1 VAKPKHIY
9 VIDTCVVLHDPM
21 ALYKF
26 GENDIYLPLA
36 VIDDLDDIKTR
47 PGNISWSAR
56 EVFRIL
62 DKIDLKLMVDK
73 GVIINEEK
81 GKLFIYNTEAPLTK
95 NETPNIVKV
104 NSDNAIINAAISLKN
119 KFPNRPVTIITKD
132 TGLRVRANAWGCH
145 AENYQVDQI
154 DTQMYTGIV
163 NASVDNEK
171 DWNLLWQN
179 EEVDKKLLSAE
190 LQKAL
195 SETNPNE
202 FVIFEYGQ
210 SKCPTYYKNGIFR
223 ILKEKS
229 NKDGKTVYSGITS
242 KNLEQKCALELL
254 SDNEVPLVTLVGAA
268 GTGKSF
274 LAIASALKMINEGIY
289 EKIVVMKPLIP
300 VGGKDIGALPGDKF
314 EKISAW
320 LGPIKDNIDQILG
333 AKSMTADN
341 MFEEMVRE
349 GLIEVEAMAFIQGRS
364 IANAIILLDES
375 QNITPREARM
385 VVERCGK
392 NSKVILLGDPSQ
404 VENSY
409 LDARSNGLSHAVA
422 GGKKLKECGTVTLTK
437 VERSVLASV
446 ASVIFN
452 TPEARR

>member
-145 AENYQVDQI
+145 AENYQADLI

-446 ASVIFN
+446 ASIIFN

>member
-1 VAKPKHIY
+1 MI
-9 VIDTCVVLHDPM
+9 L
-21 ALYKF
+21 
-26 GENDIYLPLA
+26 
-36 VIDDLDDIKTR
+36 
-47 PGNISWSAR
+47 

-145 AENYQVDQI
+145 AENYQADLI

>member
-1 VAKPKHIY
+1 MAKPKHIY

-73 GVIINEEK
+73 GVVINEEK

-145 AENYQVDQI
+145 AENYQVDLI
-154 DTQMYTGIV
+154 DTHMYTGIV

-171 DWNLLWQN
+171 DWNLLWQS
-179 EEVDKKLLSAE
+179 EEVDKKLLSDD

-223 ILKEKS
+223 ILKDKS

-446 ASVIFN
+446 ASIIFN